1 ELGDFEDDYLIIDC
15 PGQIELYTHFPIMK
29 RICECFQRLNFRI
42 CGVFLLESQFVQD
55 KSKFFAGVLSA
66 MSAMISL
73 EIPHI
78 NVMSKMDLLG
88 KVKRREL
95 ERYFDPDPLLLTEEV
110 NAETNPKFHKL
121 NKAIVQLIDDYNMV
135 SFLPLNINDEESVEV
150 VLSHIDNATQYG
162 EDLEPRE
169 PEDDFDYDY
178 EEQ

>member
-1 ELGDFEDDYLIIDC
+1 
-15 PGQIELYTHFPIMK
+15 MK
-29 RICECFQRLNFRI
+29 RICDCLQRMNFRI
-42 CGVFLLESQFVQD
+42 CGVFLLESQFVED

-88 KVKRREL
+88 KVKRRKL

-110 NAETNPKFHKL
+110 NTRTNPKFHSL
-121 NKAIVQLIDDYNMV
+121 NQAIVQLIDDYNMV
-135 SFLPLNINDEESVEV
+135 SFLPLNINDEESIET

-162 EDLEPRE
+162 EDQEPKE
-169 PEDDFDYDY
+169 PKDEIDFV
-178 EEQ
+178 